1 MKEVTK
7 WSLWGIIFLTVL
19 CLRLVLPRI
28 PIQVDKGP
36 LKFETVIGGPI
47 SIFGFSSDLTISK
60 GLDIQGGT
68 HVVLEAQ
75 MEDIPLAR
83 RESALKSAK
92 EVVER
97 RVNLFGVTEPNIQT
111 SRSGD
116 SWRII
121 VELPG
126 ITDTKQALNLIGET
140 AQLDFRRPVYES
152 VNRQTL
158 NQVQGDE
165 QTEPDSGDTSDLEE
179 GAEPEQ
185 LVGFEKTDLT
195 GSNLRNSEV
204 TFNQQT
210 GEPQV
215 AIEFDEAGAKKF
227 EQLTGELTGKP
238 LAIFLDDQPISAP
251 RVQEKISEG
260 RAVISGQFTLDQ
272 AQKLSIQLNAGALPV
287 PLKIVEQKNVE
298 ATLGQ
303 ASVQKSIVAGVVG
316 LFMVGLFMVLYY
328 GKLGLLSVL
337 VLLEYGLITLAI
349 YKVFPITLTMAG
361 ITGFILSIGMAVDS
375 EIITFERIR
384 REFRK
389 GTPRNVAVEK
399 AFVTALDAIKD
410 ANVCTLIICFLLFN
424 PFGWGFLNTAGIV
437 RGFALTLALGVGVG
451 LFTGVFVTRT
461 LIRIL
466 YK

>member
-1 MKEVTK
+1 MKEATK
-7 WSLWGIIFLTVL
+7 WTLWGIVFLTVL

-28 PIQVDKGP
+28 SIQVDRGP

-68 HVVLEAQ
+68 HVVLEAH
-75 MEDIPLAR
+75 MKEISPER

-126 ITDTKQALNLIGET
+126 ITDTKHALNLIGET
-140 AQLDFRRPVYES
+140 AQLDFRRPVYTG
-152 VNRQTL
+152 N
-158 NQVQGDE
+158 
-165 QTEPDSGDTSDLEE
+165 SGENSEVE
-179 GAEPEQ
+179 KGAEAEQ
-185 LVGFEKTDLT
+185 LVGFEKTELT
-195 GSNLRNSEV
+195 GGNLRNSEV
-204 TFNQQT
+204 TFNQQS

-215 AIEFDEAGAKKF
+215 AIEFDEEGAKKF

-260 RAVISGQFTLDQ
+260 KAVISGQFTLEQ

-303 ASVQKSIVAGVVG
+303 ASVQKSIIAGVVG

-328 GKLGLLSVL
+328 GKLGVL
-337 VLLEYGLITLAI
+337 ANLALVEYGLITLAI
-349 YKVFPITLTMAG
+349 FKLFPITLTMAG
-361 ITGFILSIGMAVDS
+361 ITGFILSVGMAVDS

-384 REFRK
+384 RELRK
-389 GTPRNVAVEK
+389 GTPRSVAVEK

-424 PFGWGFLNTAGIV
+424 PFGWGFLNTAGMV

-451 LFTGVFVTRT
+451 LFTGVFVTRS
-461 LIRIL
+461 LVRVF